1 MRHLVQLFPDRLI
14 QDRMIVTVDVGPD
27 RRVAVKVASAET
39 IFQPRSA
46 PGNQHE
52 WLVIGRNPVV
62 HLRERM
68 PDMRFVELD
77 EGVHW
82 AGVRIQES
90 GARSLTSPETGGE
103 DSADRSGFSLLAT
116 ESWLA
121 SFWLRSPGF

>member
-14 QDRMIVTVDVGPD
+14 QDRMTVAMDVRPD
-27 RRVAVKVASAET
+27 RRVAIEVASAET

-52 WLVIGRNPVV
+52 RLVIGGNPVA

-77 EGVHW
+77 QGVHW
-82 AGVRIQES
+82 AGAGIQES
-90 GARSLTSPETGGE
+90 GVQEAGISVPLCAPRFLNFCRPPE
-103 DSADRSGFSLLAT
+103 F
-116 ESWLA
+116 
-121 SFWLRSPGF
+121 